1 MANTRTQNLELT
13 LATDLNTLFSEWIT
27 IINSNN
33 QIIDNEAG
41 NVRTAIS
48 SANTQ
53 IQNILTSLLD
63 YYTKTEVNDLIGS
76 IARLEI
82 KVVDDISE
90 VDEAGYIYLVPK
102 DTSEE
107 GDTFNE
113 YIYYDGQ
120 PELIGSTEISIDALE
135 EINNRIDEVEDSVAT
150 ETAQRVVVDKEI
162 FTRLDDV
169 NEQIENLDD
178 TLSAQ
183 IDLLAESIPDIE
195 ANPQEVEDPVR
206 LSNLRI
212 NDTYFK
218 LPTGSDGEAISMNY
232 IAYLMS
238 FHNTAIPGDSD
249 LNTLIGETDGEERDL
264 IMVHNNQVNYS

>member
-41 NVRTAIS
+41 TVRTAIN

-53 IQNILTSLLD
+53 IQSILTSLLN

-76 IARLEI
+76 IAKLEI

-90 VDEAGYIYLVPK
+90 VDEVGYIYLVPK

-107 GDTFNE
+107 DDVFNE

-135 EINNRIDEVEDSVAT
+135 EINNRLDEIEDSVAT
-150 ETAQRVVVDKEI
+150 ETAQRVVVDEEI
-162 FTRLDDV
+162 FTRLDNV

-178 TLSAQ
+178 TLTTQ
-183 IDLLAESIPDIE
+183 INLLAESIPDIE

-218 LPTGSDGEAISMNY
+218 LPNGSDGEAVSMNY

-264 IMVHNNQVNYS
+264 IMVHNNQVSYS